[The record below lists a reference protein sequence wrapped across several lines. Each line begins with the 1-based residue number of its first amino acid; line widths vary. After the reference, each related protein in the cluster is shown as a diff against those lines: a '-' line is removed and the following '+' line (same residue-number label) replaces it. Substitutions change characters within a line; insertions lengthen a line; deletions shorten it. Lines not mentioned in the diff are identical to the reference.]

1 MTANSNTMEEEGR
14 RTMEELREH
23 ALNEVGLQ
31 PGLGC
36 QSVGKNS
43 LSKGETLSYHDQQR
57 VPSD

>member
-1 MTANSNTMEEEGR
+1 
-14 RTMEELREH
+14 MEELREH